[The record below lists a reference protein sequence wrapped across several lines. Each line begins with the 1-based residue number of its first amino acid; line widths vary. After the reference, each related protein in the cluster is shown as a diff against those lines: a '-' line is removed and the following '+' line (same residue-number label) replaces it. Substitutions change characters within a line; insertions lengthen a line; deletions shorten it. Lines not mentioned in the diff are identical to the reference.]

1 MKITK
6 MYYEAKSLQL
16 AFATEGVILF
26 FLSFYVEQLFLKIC
40 IYILSLISLYFM
52 ISIIYKLFLLKREIK
67 KDIVV
72 ARVINIEYISDITGS
87 GGYRQNFQKYY
98 YGIKIRT
105 KKKTYLYFYKN
116 VLHDD
121 SQFDIYNKLS
131 KQKKIKIVVY
141 KKSNV
146 IKKIL
151 TNM

>member
-116 VLHDD
+116 VLYDD

-151 TNM
+151 TNI

>member
-16 AFATEGVILF
+16 VFATEGVILF
-26 FLSFYVEQLFLKIC
+26 FLSFYVGQLFLKIC

-52 ISIIYKLFLLKREIK
+52 ISIIYKLVLLKREIK
-67 KDIVV
+67 KDIVE

-151 TNM
+151 THI